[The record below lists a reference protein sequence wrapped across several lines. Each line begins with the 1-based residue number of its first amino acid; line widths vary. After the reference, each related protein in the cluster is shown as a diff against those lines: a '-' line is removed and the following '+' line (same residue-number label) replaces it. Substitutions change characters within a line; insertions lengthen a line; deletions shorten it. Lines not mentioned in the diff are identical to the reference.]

1 MLAKKLKALAGAVA
15 VFGLTSS
22 VMAYDPQFAQ
32 YYIGRDLRATIPT
45 GTYANL
51 PNPNFNRV
59 TLLFAH
65 TYLNT
70 PNINHYHSKSTYTYF
85 GPNLGAAT
93 TVQPFNG
100 NAAGLPSGNF
110 LPEGGTLG
118 NSPRLQLLP
127 GSGVFAGK
135 MISGLAGSLTE
146 VDNDFGRLE
155 MKSVDAL
162 SSFGAGTQGNVLF
175 VSGGAPAPGRWTG
188 SMAGSNLS
196 LVLVSITP
204 GLSVADLGGNT
215 VLSSPGDSVAL
226 GDGSSAMSFTPVLQ
240 TSLTGNANLSVTFK
254 IVDTGTGNG
263 GSPWLESGQFVIN
276 TVIPEPASL
285 GLLAPLGLMLMRRR
299 G

>member
-1 MLAKKLKALAGAVA
+1 MMAKKLAVLAGSVA
-15 VFGLTSS
+15 VFGLTSGA
-22 VMAYDPQFAQ
+22 MAYDPAFAQ
-32 YYIGRDLRATIPT
+32 YYIGRDIRPTIPT
-45 GTYANL
+45 GTYSGLA
-51 PNPNFNRV
+51 NPNFNRV

-65 TYLNT
+65 TYLET

-85 GPNLGAAT
+85 GPNLGAGTA
-93 TVQPFNG
+93 VQPFNG
-100 NAAGLPSGNF
+100 SAAGLPTGNF

-135 MISGLAGSLTE
+135 MISGLAGDVSE
-146 VDNDFGRLE
+146 VDHDFGKLG

-162 SSFGAGTQGNVLF
+162 SSFGVGTPGNVLF

-215 VLSSPGDSVAL
+215 VLAAPGDSVAL
-226 GDGSSAMSFTPVLQ
+226 GDGSAAMSFTPVLQ
-240 TSLTGNANLSVTFK
+240 TSLTGNANLSATFK

-263 GSPWLESGQFVIN
+263 GSPWLESGQFVLN
-276 TVIPEPASL
+276 AVIPEPAAV
-285 GLLAPLGLMLMRRR
+285 GLLAPLGLILVRRR
-299 G
+299 K